1 MPATPGA
8 TLGRPASQLPVRPAL
23 QHAADVSSA
32 GQSWDSSPVV
42 SRAVTIDELEVTP
55 EPSPA
60 SAESGAAAAGSGSTA
75 GSGSAAAAGGGGSG
89 AAAGTASPTS
99 EAARDQE
106 TQAWADRLYD
116 RISLRLRRDLLV
128 ERERSGALV
137 DRGF

>member
-1 MPATPGA
+1 MTATPGGA
-8 TLGRPASQLPVRPAL
+8 LGRPASQLPVRP
-23 QHAADVSSA
+23 SSA
-32 GQSWDSSPVV
+32 APSSASAGRGSQGWDAAPVV
-42 SRAVTIDELEVTP
+42 SRAVVIDELDVTP
-55 EPSPA
+55 APSPS
-60 SAESGAAAAGSGSTA
+60 SAESGAAAAATGSSAASGSG
-75 GSGSAAAAGGGGSG
+75 GSAGAAGGSG
-89 AAAGTASPTS
+89 ATS